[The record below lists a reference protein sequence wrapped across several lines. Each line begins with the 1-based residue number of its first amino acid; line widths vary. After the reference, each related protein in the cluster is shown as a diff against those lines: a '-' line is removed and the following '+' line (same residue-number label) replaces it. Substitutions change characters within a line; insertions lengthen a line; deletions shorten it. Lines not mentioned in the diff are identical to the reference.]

1 MNFDKAFEL
10 IIGHEGGFTDDKR
23 DPGNWTGG
31 KVGVGTLK
39 GTKYGI
45 ASNSY
50 PSLDI
55 KNITIDQ
62 AKAIYKRDYWDRVKA
77 DLLPDDLR
85 LHVFDMAVNG
95 GISRAVK
102 LLQKSVGVSEDGSLG
117 PLTLSA
123 VNKANPFKLVL
134 DYNANRILFY
144 TSLSTFSTYGKG
156 WVNRVARNMKL

>member
-1 MNFDKAFEL
+1 MEFNQAFEL
-10 IIGHEGGFTDDKR
+10 IIGHEGGFTDDRR

-50 PSLDI
+50 PNLDI
-55 KNITIDQ
+55 KNITADQ
-62 AKAIYKRDYWDRVKA
+62 AKVIYKRDYWDKVKA

-102 LLQKSVGVSEDGSLG
+102 LLQKSVGTAEDGSLG

-123 VNKANPFKLVL
+123 VSKANPFKLVL
-134 DYNANRILFY
+134 AYNANRFLFY
-144 TSLSTFSTYGKG
+144 TSLSNFSIYGRS